1 MTVERRQPLQAGD
14 RAPEFTLPAVERDGT
29 VSLSNYRG
37 KSPVVLGIF
46 RGVFC
51 PFCRRAIA
59 QMGMAREKLKA
70 VGVEALG
77 IVGTKPENA
86 RLYFRLRPTRL
97 PLAADPDLITHRAY
111 GLPEPEVTPEL
122 VQAFHSVRVNPGGE
136 LPEPLPVAQ
145 AALALDQL
153 DGFKP
158 TETDQEDRERH
169 FAQLEGQFLVDR
181 EGIVRWVHIECSK
194 EGLAGIGKLAT
205 DEEILAA
212 ARALPR

>member
-97 PLAADPDLITHRAY
+97 PLAA
-111 GLPEPEVTPEL
+111 EPEVTPEL